1 MRIKEI
7 LGGRLTIR
15 KDKGNTCIIVYIYI
29 YMYFLKFILV
39 VNVYE
44 TSFIFLI
51 SVDLTYAP

>member
-15 KDKGNTCIIVYIYI
+15 KDKGNTCIIVYI

>member
-15 KDKGNTCIIVYIYI
+15 KDKGNTCIIVYIY
-29 YMYFLKFILV
+29 FLKFVLV